1 MYLVLHV
8 LLMMKVMM
16 MLLIGAIIDLRG
28 SRTDIQWWS
37 GINTAA
43 IPNDAEVGT
52 NTVAAVDLLQI
63 SGEPR
68 VLGMATFQRRRRRG
82 DVASGVIPV
91 CQRAPSS
98 RAQTAATAAAGTA
111 AAGTAATAAAANTT
125 ALAHRVFVQRR
136 VEVPLEVPR
145 AGEPFVARIALI

>member
-8 LLMMKVMM
+8 LLMMKVMMM

-111 AAGTAATAAAANTT
+111 AANTT

-136 VEVPLEVPR
+136 VEVPLQVPR

>member
-1 MYLVLHV
+1 MLRLLVEVVMYLVLHV

-68 VLGMATFQRRRRRG
+68 VLGMATFQR
-82 DVASGVIPV
+82 
-91 CQRAPSS
+91 
-98 RAQTAATAAAGTA
+98 
-111 AAGTAATAAAANTT
+111 
-125 ALAHRVFVQRR
+125 
-136 VEVPLEVPR
+136 
-145 AGEPFVARIALI
+145 